1 MKKKHIFWAMGVA
14 ALALAA
20 CNTVESSSSK
30 STSKT
35 DTEESSTSTSTSTGT
50 PDVTDTSTDPDGG
63 EDTDTSSVTDPDEG
77 HGSDTS
83 SATEPDGGEDTDS
96 STDPDGGE
104 DTDTTPSTDPDG
116 GEDSSS
122 DEPDVPVVAGE
133 ITFEG
138 VSNKTIKVGQYF
150 DVFEGVSAKDSNDA
164 DFTNRV
170 RAIGNVNYGVAGSY
184 QIKYEVQVG
193 EDKYSTTR
201 TITVENGTIPG
212 QVARNRAY
220 GELTNNEVGSG
231 SYLSGGASAPT
242 VSYKNP
248 SNGQAQNNAI
258 VRPGDTPFLG
268 NAAFN
273 EGPIPTNTWYSGFF
287 YANHGGLTTAA
298 TNPLAIKSSSAGI
311 SVSDYGDG
319 FLEVYKVNDTTGTSM
334 TTASN
339 HSTGFQDITV
349 KGSAVTSSVESRI
362 ISYTEDSAKL
372 ALVNPSTNEVAQVV
386 TMAQGSPMAF
396 FEFSTSKATVTLRD
410 GGVAEPM
417 KFYDLQGNE
426 INNRSTYT
434 GSAIIVTYPK
444 THYGYGSNYPNAGLG
459 APLYREQSFLLSA
472 PEGSTFTL
480 SQGNT
485 ANAALTLSIEIDLNG
500 KNYLTVSSLSSKKD
514 AAFYQESAYS
524 VLDSYYYSYEVDH
537 ESSNV
542 HTTMGYRVHVLEE
555 EKGYHPLLG
564 LLPHQWKNSDDYGAS
579 EVQMTTMR
587 GQLKLFKTDSF
598 TYDLSFAGLL
608 PSFAKPT
615 GGDYDD
621 ATMRGYL
628 EDLLERNQPGED
640 GFSESKKNFIDAPG
654 PYWNAKALYPL
665 SQGLVIADQIGAD
678 DLKQEFVSLLKDD
691 LTDWYTYDGTSD
703 DRYLYY
709 DEVAGSLIW
718 SNDDFSTASRLSDH
732 HFTAGY
738 LVYASAIL
746 AAYDEGFKSD
756 YLGMA
761 ELQMKEYM
769 NADESDSMFPTFRTF
784 DPYAGHSWA
793 DGKADTGDGNNQESS
808 GEALNSWV
816 AAYLLSLVSEDRQS
830 EDAAIW
836 GFVNELEAVKQY
848 WFNYD
853 GDNWNEDLA
862 KSVHAVGIVWG
873 TKNDHSTWF
882 GSNPEFIYGIHWM
895 PTGEYVSSYAL
906 DDGELAVLQDIY
918 EEMESHV
925 GGAPRTWQSN
935 MWAVKAIYDPEG
947 ALEDFDASTILA
959 DDYPSELSGSY
970 WMVEALAS
978 FGHKDGAAYV
988 EGEFASGSV
997 YVKDGVKTAIV
1008 YNPGQ
1013 AKTVKVHV
1021 DGQVKEIA
1029 VAANSLAS
1037 YPLQ

>member
-20 CNTVESSSSK
+20 CNKVESSSSE
-30 STSKT
+30 STSKS
-35 DTEESSTSTSTSTGT
+35 DPEESSSTSRPTSSDGSHSSDTSEA
-50 PDVTDTSTDPDGG
+50 PDVT
-63 EDTDTSSVTDPDEG
+63 TSSSEPDEG
-77 HGSDTS
+77 QDTDSTS
-83 SATEPDGGEDTDS
+83 SSSEPDGGEDTDS
-96 STDPDGGE
+96 T
-104 DTDTTPSTDPDG
+104 
-116 GEDSSS
+116 SSS
-122 DEPDVPVVAGE
+122 DPDESDETSSEEPDVPVVVGD
-133 ITFEG
+133 ITFSG

-150 DVFEGVSAKDSNDA
+150 DVFEGVTAKDTNDA

-170 RAIGNVNYGVAGSY
+170 KAIGNVNYGVAGSY

-212 QVARNRAY
+212 QVARNRYY
-220 GELTNNEVGSG
+220 GELTTNEVGSG
-231 SYLSGGASAPT
+231 SYLSGGESAPT
-242 VSYKNP
+242 VNYKNP
-248 SNGQAQNNAI
+248 ETGLTQNNAI
-258 VRPGDTPFLG
+258 VRPGNTPYLG

-287 YANHGGLTTAA
+287 YANHGGVTTAA
-298 TNPLAIKSSSAGI
+298 TNPLAIKSSAAGI
-311 SVSDYGDG
+311 SISDYGDG
-319 FLEVYKVNDTTGTSM
+319 FLEVFKVADTTGTTM

-339 HSTGFQDITV
+339 HSTGFLDVTV

-372 ALVNPSTNEVAQVV
+372 ALVNPATNEVAQVV

-396 FEFSTSKATVTLRD
+396 FEFSTSKASIALPESGMTQ
-410 GGVAEPM
+410 PM

-434 GSAIIVTYPK
+434 GSALIVTYPMY
-444 THYGYGSNYPNAGLG
+444 HYGYGSNYPNMGLG
-459 APLYREQSFLLSA
+459 AALYHEKSFLISA

-480 SQGNT
+480 SQGST
-485 ANAALTLSIEIDLNG
+485 GNAALTCSIDVDLNG
-500 KNYLTVSSLSSKKD
+500 KNYLTVSSLSSKDD

-555 EKGYHPLLG
+555 EKGYHPLMG

-579 EVQMTTMR
+579 EVEMTTMR
-587 GQLKLFKTDSF
+587 GKLKLFKTDSF

-628 EDLLERNQPGED
+628 EDLLERNQPGEE

-678 DLKQEFVSLLKDD
+678 DLKQEFISLLKDD

-746 AAYDEGFKSD
+746 AAYDEGFKND

-793 DGKADTGDGNNQESS
+793 DGKADTGDCNNQESS

-816 AAYLLSLVSEDRQS
+816 AAYLLSLVSEDQQS

-853 GDNWNEDLA
+853 GDNWNDDLA
-862 KSVHAVGIVWG
+862 SAVHGLGIVWG
-873 TKNDHSTWF
+873 TKNEHQTWF
-882 GSNPEFIYGIHWM
+882 GSNPEFIYGIHWL

-918 EEMESHV
+918 EEMESHA

-970 WMVEALAS
+970 WMVQALAS

-1008 YNPGQ
+1008 YNPGD

-1029 VAANSLAS
+1029 VEANSLAS
-1037 YPLQ
+1037 YPLE

>member
-1 MKKKHIFWAMGVA
+1 MKKKHIFWAMA
-14 ALALAA
+14 AAVLALAA
-20 CNTVESSSSK
+20 CSKVESSSSE
-30 STSKT
+30 STSK
-35 DTEESSTSTSTSTGT
+35 DDPAESSSTSRPDSAGDSQSSDTSKT
-50 PDVTDTSTDPDGG
+50 PDVTTSSSEPDGG
-63 EDTDTSSVTDPDEG
+63 EDTDSTSS
-77 HGSDTS
+77 
-83 SATEPDGGEDTDS
+83 TEPDGGEDTDS
-96 STDPDGGE
+96 TSSSDPDEGD
-104 DTDTTPSTDPDG
+104 DT
-116 GEDSSS
+116 SS
-122 DEPDVPVVAGE
+122 DEPDVPVVVGD
-133 ITFEG
+133 ITFSG

-150 DVFEGVSAKDSNDA
+150 DVFEGVTAKDSNDA

-184 QIKYEVQVG
+184 EVKYEVEVG

-212 QVARNRAY
+212 QVARNRSY
-220 GELTNNEVGSG
+220 GELTTNEVGSG
-231 SYLSGGASAPT
+231 SYLSGGAGAPT
-242 VSYKNP
+242 VNYKNP
-248 SNGQAQNNAI
+248 ETGVEQKNAI
-258 VRPGDTPFLG
+258 VRPGDTPYLG

-287 YANHGGLTTAA
+287 YANHGGVTTAA

-319 FLEVYKVNDTTGTSM
+319 FLEVFKVNDTTGTSM

-349 KGSAVTSSVESRI
+349 KGSAVTSSAESRI

-372 ALVNPSTNEVAQVV
+372 ALVNPATNEVAQVV

-396 FEFSTSKATVTLRD
+396 FEFSTSKAS
-410 GGVAEPM
+410 VALTDRGMTEPM

-434 GSAIIVTYPK
+434 GSALIVTYPK
-444 THYGYGSNYPNAGLG
+444 YHCGYESNYPNAGLG
-459 APLYREQSFLLSA
+459 AATYREQSFLLSA
-472 PEGSTFTL
+472 PEGSTFKL

-500 KNYLTVSSLSSKKD
+500 KNYLTVSSLSSKED

-542 HTTMGYRVHVLEE
+542 HTTMGYRVHVLDE
-555 EKGYHPLLG
+555 EKGFHPLLG

-587 GQLKLFKTDSF
+587 GKLKLFKTDSF

-628 EDLLERNQPGED
+628 EDLLERNHPGED

-793 DGKADTGDGNNQESS
+793 DGKADSGDGNNQESS

-853 GDNWNEDLA
+853 GDNWNEELA
-862 KSVHAVGIVWG
+862 SAVHGLGIVWG
-873 TKNDHSTWF
+873 TKNEHQTWF

-906 DDGELAVLQDIY
+906 DDGELAVLKDIY
-918 EEMESHV
+918 EEMESHA

-947 ALEDFDASTILA
+947 ALEDFDASAILA

-970 WMVEALAS
+970 WMVQALAS
-978 FGHKDGAAYV
+978 LGHKDGAAYV

-1008 YNPGQ
+1008 YNPGA

-1029 VAANSLAS
+1029 VGANSLAS